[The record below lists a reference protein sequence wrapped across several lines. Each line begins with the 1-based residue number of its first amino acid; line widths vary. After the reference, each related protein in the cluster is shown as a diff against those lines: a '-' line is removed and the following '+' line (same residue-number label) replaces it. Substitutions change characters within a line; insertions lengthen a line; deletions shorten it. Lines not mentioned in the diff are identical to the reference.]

1 MTIQNLTFF
10 SGQASSISTNRLTDW
25 VNGNVFCV
33 PIKTSYTFNAAHNLA
48 TVLLHAGGPATPM
61 TGLSV
66 STIGTQ
72 TYAFDADDLRTQPI
86 VDDSIGSFLIYYN
99 RLSTPTPLGLFF
111 GVHGLPGTA
120 TGGTL
125 DLSFSTSISKVFR
138 STWSGSQYNIDHDTH
153 LSIFQAPVSLDT
165 FAVDSLVRKDYGLI
179 KKQFSKSKT
188 DMYSDLA
195 ALARSHPLTGDMTT
209 VVSNASINQS
219 IKNILLTDPGT
230 RPFSS
235 IKFGA
240 GIKSML
246 FELGDGV
253 TASRTERA
261 ISIALSNYEPRI
273 VVLNVVVENIP
284 DKWAVSVRVVYSI
297 KMTNA
302 TGSFDLFL
310 ERA

>member
-25 VNGNVFCV
+25 VNGNAFCV

-179 KKQFSKSKT
+179 KKQFSKSKS
-188 DMYSDLA
+188 DMYSDLS
-195 ALARSHPLTGDMTT
+195 ALGRSHPLTGDMVAVVGTT
-209 VVSNASINQS
+209 AINQS

-235 IKFGA
+235 VEFGA
-240 GIKSML
+240 GLKSML
-246 FELGDGV
+246 FELGDSA
-253 TASRTERA
+253 TARDIRQLIVA
-261 ISIALSNYEPRI
+261 ALSNYEPRI
-273 VVLNVVVENIP
+273 VVLDVLVESIP
-284 DKWAVSVRVVYSI
+284 ESWAISIRIIYSI
-297 KMTNA
+297 KMTNV